1 MSTMVLGLCFLGK
14 LQMNPFEFSNSIT
27 YTKQDIMNDLN
38 EKEYAPFL
46 VNRSLSYHQDCI
58 LYANEMNSRFDVSHR
73 LQYHYLLN
81 TIRKRKRFAKWSKP
95 ELIDDLKIVMDYY
108 SVSREKAEEYL
119 TILTKSSIEV
129 LKRRMKKGGKSEL

>member
-1 MSTMVLGLCFLGK
+1 
-14 LQMNPFEFSNSIT
+14 MNPFEFSNSIT

-58 LYANEMNSRFDVSHR
+58 LYANEMNRRFDISHK

-108 SVSREKAEEYL
+108 SVSRGKAEEYL
-119 TILTKSSIEV
+119 NILNKSGIET
-129 LKRRMKKGGKSEL
+129 LKKRMKKGGKSEL

>member
-1 MSTMVLGLCFLGK
+1 
-14 LQMNPFEFSNSIT
+14 MNPFEFSNSIT

-38 EKEYAPFL
+38 EKEYVPFL

-58 LYANEMNSRFDVSHR
+58 LYANEMNRRFDISHK

-95 ELIDDLKIVMDYY
+95 QLIDDLKIVMDYY
-108 SVSREKAEEYL
+108 SVSRGKAEEYL
-119 TILTKSSIEV
+119 SILNKSGIET
-129 LKRRMKKGGKSEL
+129 LKKRMNKGGKSEL

>member
-1 MSTMVLGLCFLGK
+1 
-14 LQMNPFEFSNSIT
+14 MNPFEFSNSIT

-58 LYANEMNSRFDVSHR
+58 LYANEMNRRFDISHK

-119 TILTKSSIEV
+119 NILTKSGLAQ
-129 LKRRMKKGGKSEL
+129 LKKRMYKGGKSEL

>member
-1 MSTMVLGLCFLGK
+1 
-14 LQMNPFEFSNSIT
+14 MNPFEFSNSIT

-46 VNRSLSYHQDCI
+46 VNRALSYHQDCI
-58 LYANEMNSRFDVSHR
+58 LYANEMNRRFDISHK

-95 ELIDDLKIVMDYY
+95 QLIDDLKIVMDYY
-108 SVSREKAEEYL
+108 SVSRGKAEEYL
-119 TILTKSSIEV
+119 SILNKSGIET
-129 LKRRMKKGGKSEL
+129 LKKRMNKGGKSEL

>member
-1 MSTMVLGLCFLGK
+1 
-14 LQMNPFEFSNSIT
+14 MNPFDFVTSIT
-27 YTKQDIMNDLN
+27 YSKKDIMNDIN

-46 VNRSLSYHQDCI
+46 VNRSLSYHQDTL

-81 TIRKRKRFAKWSKP
+81 SIRKRKRFAKWAKP
-95 ELIDDLKIVMDYY
+95 ELADDLKIVMEYY

-119 TILTKSSIEV
+119 NILNKNEV
-129 LKRRMKKGGKSEL
+129 GILKRRMNKGGVK

>member
-1 MSTMVLGLCFLGK
+1 
-14 LQMNPFEFSNSIT
+14 MNPFEFSNSIT

-58 LYANEMNSRFDVSHR
+58 LYANEMNRRFDISHK

-108 SVSREKAEEYL
+108 SVSRGKAEEYL
-119 TILTKSSIEV
+119 SILSKSRIET
-129 LKRRMKKGGKSEL
+129 LKKRMNKGGKSEL